1 MFSSPAIGWYLKRI
15 IYLVYFELDLNTCQ
29 TITFKN
35 TYETNIT
42 WSFLI
47 YKTLDTNKGLTPN
60 KNIIIEFI
68 KSGPNFK

>member
-1 MFSSPAIGWYLKRI
+1 MFSSPAIGWYF

-35 TYETNIT
+35 SYETNIK
-42 WSFLI
+42 WSLLI
-47 YKTLDTNKGLTPN
+47 YNTLDTNKGLTPN